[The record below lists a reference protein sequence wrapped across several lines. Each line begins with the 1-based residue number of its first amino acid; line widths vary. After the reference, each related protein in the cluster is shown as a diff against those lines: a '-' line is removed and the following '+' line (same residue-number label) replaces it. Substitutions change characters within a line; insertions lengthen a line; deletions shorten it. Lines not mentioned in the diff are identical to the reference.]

1 MSRNILLA
9 RIDADAMLVMA
20 AMIVVH
26 VVYYHS
32 PSMEERHE
40 IVWINIHTGLER
52 MKLPRNTLRNRRS
65 VQNDLVPPFYQGAAF
80 FVECSV
86 HVAEWWWWRRRSAQ

>member
-9 RIDADAMLVMA
+9 RIDADAIFVVA
-20 AMIVVH
+20 AMIVVP
-26 VVYYHS
+26 VVYHS
-32 PSMEERHE
+32 PSMEERHG

-86 HVAEWWWWRRRSAQ
+86 HVAEWWWWWRRRSAQ